1 MAFWNSKPSIP
12 NDLPKGGL
20 LSEFGG
26 PESAVQYRVWVKNVQ
41 GKEIF
46 FADPEFQGAYL
57 AWRRVQQ
64 DLSFYP
70 EINLPVAVVWDPGI
84 KSYREVEIDTFKPWI
99 KSENRDW
106 YEAYKAAEKI
116 RIDKE
121 KAEILAG
128 RQQMIDALSKAA
140 PLGSGEI
147 KKKSAGKKVKKG
159 AEEVFVPEITSS
171 LQAEEA
177 RESQKIAAGIAARA
191 KEEAAEEKE
200 QGLIEEN
207 PRRKQTMREFI
218 RENRS
223 EIDQIIKSRH
233 GEASNDAER
242 EEWIENDE
250 GLYTW
255 AKNRVRESQMN
266 PLPGGELKNEW
277 KNYICSCCGH
287 IQPINTNHYGGCWDY
302 CKNCSWKA
310 GYAGSDD
317 AHTHQM
323 FGHYYH
329 WFEPVSGSKNNP
341 RVRRNPSY
349 AYVYPFNREAYV
361 KLAEWTASEGW
372 QWQRFGTVPWQ
383 QRVLVSAGPEL
394 NDLVDSLEEDGFVFM
409 KKEGQKVGPAD
420 YQAVVA
426 W

>member
-1 MAFWNSKPSIP
+1 MAFWNSKSNIP
-12 NDLPKGGL
+12 NDLHKGGL

-57 AWRRVQQ
+57 AWKRVQQ
-64 DLSFYP
+64 DLAFYT

-84 KSYREVEIDTFKPWI
+84 KGYREVELDTFKPWI
-99 KSENRDW
+99 KNENRDW

-128 RQQMIDALSKAA
+128 RQQMIDALSQAK
-140 PLGSGEI
+140 PLFSGEI

-159 AEEVFVPEITSS
+159 KEEVFEPEITSP

-177 RESQKIAAGIAARA
+177 KESEKVSAGLAARA
-191 KEEAAEEKE
+191 KTEAAEEKE
-200 QGLIEEN
+200 QGLVEEN
-207 PRRKQTMREFI
+207 PRRL
-218 RENRS
+218 S
-223 EIDQIIKSRH
+223 
-233 GEASNDAER
+233 
-242 EEWIENDE
+242 
-250 GLYTW
+250 
-255 AKNRVRESQMN
+255 
-266 PLPGGELKNEW
+266 GGELKNEW
-277 KNYICSCCGH
+277 KNYVCSCCGH
-287 IQPINTNHYGGCWDY
+287 IQPIATNHNGGCWDY

-317 AHTHQM
+317 AHTRPM

-372 QWQRFGTVPWQ
+372 QWQRFGTLPWQ
-383 QRVLVSAGPEL
+383 QRVLVSAGPQL
-394 NDLVDSLEEDGFVFM
+394 NELVDSLEDDGFVFM
-409 KKEGQKVGPAD
+409 KKEGQKSGPVD